1 MPTEIV
7 VESED
12 RPGILAQIGEMFG
25 EIEINILAAA
35 AFTHEGKGV
44 LHFVVDDSDRAQ
56 GSLEAAGYKVLTVRE
71 VLNTTLDDRPGELG
85 RFARKLADAGV
96 NITSSYTS
104 GSAIGDTEIILA
116 VDNVEA
122 ARGRL

>member
-35 AFTHEGKGV
+35 AFTHEGKGII
-44 LHFVVDDSDRAQ
+44 HFVVDDADRAQ
-56 GSLEAAGYKVLTVRE
+56 GSLEQAGYKVMTVRE
-71 VLNTTLDDRPGELG
+71 VLNVSVDDRPGELG

-96 NITSSYTS
+96 NITSFYTAGS
-104 GSAIGDTEIILA
+104 GMGDTELILA

-122 ARGRL
+122 AKGRI